1 VLSAAWGEDHYDLIV
16 MGNVWEEDE
25 VVGESDKT
33 RRPGSA
39 YVCSLMSEW
48 GYKGDVPVSL
58 CMSGMSAHSPSCQYR
73 RTAHSTP

>member
-1 VLSAAWGEDHYDLIV
+1 MSAAWGEDHYALIATENARV
-16 MGNVWEEDE
+16 KDEE
-25 VVGESDKT
+25 VGEPGKIM
-33 RRPGSA
+33 RPGSA

-58 CMSGMSAHSPSCQYR
+58 CISGMSAHSPSCQYR

>member
-1 VLSAAWGEDHYDLIV
+1 MLSAAWEEDRYDLIA

-33 RRPGSA
+33 RRPGSG
-39 YVCSLMSEW
+39 YVYSLISEW

-58 CMSGMSAHSPSCQYR
+58 CISGSSA
-73 RTAHSTP
+73 